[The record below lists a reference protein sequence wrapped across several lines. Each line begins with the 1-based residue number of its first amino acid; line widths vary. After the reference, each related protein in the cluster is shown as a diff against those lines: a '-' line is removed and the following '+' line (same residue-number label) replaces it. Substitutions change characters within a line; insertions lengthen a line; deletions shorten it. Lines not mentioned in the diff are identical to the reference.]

1 MCMKKLGLLFMD
13 KRAWSIDERNV
24 TMIPN
29 KVLSSYSKLCDIL
42 KVADGSGYRAFDAV
56 VFRTSNFC

>member
-1 MCMKKLGLLFMD
+1 MCMKKPGLLFMD

-29 KVLSSYSKLCDIL
+29 RVLSCLSQSFVIHW
-42 KVADGSGYRAFDAV
+42 KVADNGYCAFDAV
-56 VFRTSNFC
+56 VSCKSSFY